1 VEWQKFH
8 PKLCHQGTTLNLLLK
23 KRILKMN
30 VQISRTKLII
40 LTAVFLVLANNYKF
54 FINTIEVYPVSS
66 GNIGFL
72 LSTAVVFSCFL
83 ILLFSLFSS
92 KFTLKPFLI
101 FSVLVA
107 SLISYFANSYSVI
120 IDDTM
125 IQNVLETNAS
135 ESLDLMNGKLFLYLC
150 LLGILPSWL
159 IYKVKIIPKSIR
171 RNLLSTLISV
181 SIALL
186 IIFIALFSFSKFYTS
201 FFREHKPLRY
211 YTNPTYAFYSVGKY
225 LGSRFSSHDMQ
236 LKAIGLDAKKDAESQ
251 GRKLTIVVVGEA
263 ARADR
268 FSLNGY
274 ERETNP
280 LLKNEAIINFS
291 NMYSCG
297 TTTAISVPCMFSYLD
312 RNHYS
317 DKEAKSTENILDVL
331 THAGVKVLWRD
342 NNSSSKSVADRVL
355 YEDYR
360 NPENNK
366 MCDGECRDVGMLVGL
381 QDFIDAQKKGDI
393 LIVLH
398 QMGNHGPAYAKRYP
412 KQFEVFTPV
421 CQTNQLEECQQEEI
435 GNAYDNAIL
444 YTDYF
449 LTQTIELL
457 KKNDGKFQPALIYMS
472 DHGESLGEGGL
483 YLHGMPYFMAPE
495 AQKHVGALMWFG
507 ESSKHDID
515 IEMIKKISGN
525 DFSHDNLF
533 HTLLGLMQVKTTLYE
548 KKKDILKSF

>member
-1 VEWQKFH
+1 M
-8 PKLCHQGTTLNLLLK
+8 
-23 KRILKMN
+23 KRFPIMN
-30 VQISRTKLII
+30 VQISRTKLIV
-40 LTAVFLVLANNYKF
+40 LTAVFLVLADNYKF
-54 FINTIEVYPVSS
+54 FISTIEVYPISTR
-66 GNIGFL
+66 NIGFL
-72 LSTAVVFSCFL
+72 VSTAVVFNCFL
-83 ILLFSLFSS
+83 VLLFSFFSS
-92 KFTLKPFLI
+92 KFTLKPILI
-101 FSVLVA
+101 FSILVA
-107 SLISYFANSYSVI
+107 SLISYFANSYGVI

-135 ESLDLMNGKLFLYLC
+135 ESLDLVSGKFFFYLC
-150 LLGILPSWL
+150 LLGIVPSWL
-159 IYKVKIIPKSIR
+159 IYKVKITPKTIKK
-171 RNLLSTLISV
+171 NLLSTLISV

-186 IIFIALFSFSKFYTS
+186 IIFISLFSFSKFYTS

-225 LGSRFSSHDMQ
+225 LGNRFDSHDTQ
-236 LKAIGLDAKKDAESQ
+236 LKAIGLDAKKDENSQ

-297 TTTAISVPCMFSYLD
+297 TTTAISVPCMFSSLD

-331 THAGVKVLWRD
+331 TRAGVKVLWRD

-355 YEDYR
+355 YQDYR
-360 NPENNK
+360 NPEINK
-366 MCDGECRDVGMLVGL
+366 ICDSECRDVGMLVGL

-412 KQFEVFTPV
+412 KKFEVFTPV
-421 CQTNQLEECQQEEI
+421 CKTNQLEECQQEEI

-457 KKNDGKFQPALIYMS
+457 KQNDGKFQLALIYMS

-507 ESSKHDID
+507 ESTRHDID
-515 IEMIKKISGN
+515 IEMIKKISDN
-525 DFSHDNLF
+525 NFSHDNLF

-548 KKKDILKSF
+548 KKKDIFKSF